1 LSFPNGAFRGVAQFC
16 KAADAFI
23 AFKAFGN
30 GITTGVSLFPS
41 YSPPLYPS
49 SYIFPSPLPISSV
62 FSPVLLSCIL

>member
-30 GITTGVSLFPS
+30 GITTGVSLFS
-41 YSPPLYPS
+41 
-49 SYIFPSPLPISSV
+49 
-62 FSPVLLSCIL
+62 